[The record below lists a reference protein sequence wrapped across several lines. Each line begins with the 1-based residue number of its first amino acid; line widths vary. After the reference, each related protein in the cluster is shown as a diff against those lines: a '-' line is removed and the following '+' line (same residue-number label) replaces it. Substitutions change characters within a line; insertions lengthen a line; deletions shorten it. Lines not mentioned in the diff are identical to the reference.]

1 MDEQKKA
8 AFRQGNIVVL
18 LLAVLTI
25 AEFAIAI
32 KSGSTVFLFIIALI
46 KAAIIVQVFMHVSR
60 LWREESH

>member
-18 LLAVLTI
+18 LLAVLTV

-32 KSGSTVFLFIIALI
+32 MSGSTVFLLIIALI

>member
-32 KSGSTVFLFIIALI
+32 VNGSTVFLFIIALI
-46 KAAIIVQVFMHVSR
+46 KAAVIVQVFMHVSR